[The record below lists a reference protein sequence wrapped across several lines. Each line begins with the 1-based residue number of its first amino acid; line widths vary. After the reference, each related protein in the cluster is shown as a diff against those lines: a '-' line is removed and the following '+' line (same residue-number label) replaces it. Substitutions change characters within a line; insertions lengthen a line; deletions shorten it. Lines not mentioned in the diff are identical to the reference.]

1 MKLKKLPFAAILPA
15 KDLERS
21 KKFYTEKL
29 GLPEP
34 KEMAPGHLQ
43 FTLGKSRA
51 LIIYQRD
58 AGTEAK
64 HTVAGWMTEDIE
76 STIKK
81 LRDKGVEFEQYD
93 MPNLKTDELGIAE
106 IGQIRTAW
114 FKDPAGNIL
123 AINEAS
129 L

>member
-1 MKLKKLPFAAILPA
+1 MKLRKLPFAAILPA
-15 KDLERS
+15 RDLDQA

-29 GLPEP
+29 GLPKP
-34 KEMAPGHLQ
+34 KKVAPGHLQ
-43 FTLGKSRA
+43 FTLGKNRA
-51 LIIYQRD
+51 LLIYQHE

-76 STIKK
+76 NTIKNLK
-81 LRDKGVEFEQYD
+81 EKGVEFEQYD

-106 IGQIRTAW
+106 IGEIRTAW